1 MIYDEFLVMS
11 VILILVLQEFNSCQL
26 KFRNQSPNRRR
37 SMFQFNLPSN
47 YSFSQSEAH
56 GSDENFTTNI
66 LVKNSHFKYSYMR
79 DDDDDGGCLLLA
91 KTLAGGIF
99 STQVVKMKMIF
110 C

>member
-37 SMFQFNLPSN
+37 SLISMFQFNLPSN

-79 DDDDDGGCLLLA
+79 DDDDGGGCLRKRWRA
-91 KTLAGGIF
+91 KF
-99 STQVVKMKMIF
+99 SPRKS
-110 C
+110 